1 MLSPLDA
8 HLLVALLDDL
18 VDAHFVLYVGVA
30 QLRQVRLV
38 QGLQV
43 SW

>member
-1 MLSPLDA
+1 MLRPLEVY
-8 HLLVALLDDL
+8 LLVAIFDDL